1 MTDEVQIE
9 RDYLPT
15 DNELLQIIETECML
29 LATIADIS
37 EAEYRTYE
45 DDIKDINVVKMNA
58 YKVLFAAQKKL
69 LKFIKDYE
77 QGNSD
82 NQKV

>member
-1 MTDEVQIE
+1 MTEEAQIQ

-37 EAEYRTYE
+37 EAEFRTYE
-45 DDIKDINVVKMNA
+45 DEIKDINVVKMNA